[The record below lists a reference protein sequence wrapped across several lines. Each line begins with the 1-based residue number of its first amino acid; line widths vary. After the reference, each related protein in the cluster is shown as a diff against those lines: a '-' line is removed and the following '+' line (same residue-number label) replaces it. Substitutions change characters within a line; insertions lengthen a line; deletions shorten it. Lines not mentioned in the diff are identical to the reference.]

1 MEGIWAM
8 RVVRLFTAVTTL
20 TLVAGAATAALA
32 QTPEPDT
39 REAAVEQAQAAK
51 AKDLH
56 PYVPTR
62 TERLITQ
69 VSNAFVN
76 PLTTWHPYL
85 QNSYRGGGFALG
97 AGYTRHVS
105 PYNFVDVRGSFSVE
119 QYKLAEAEFSAPR
132 LFHRRGTLSVV
143 GGWRDATQVGFY
155 GLGSNTSLSS
165 RANYA
170 FEQPYGGARL
180 TLWPTR
186 RLFMVRGGFDIA
198 RWSLKDPLGQPP
210 SVQTVYTPATLPGL
224 GAVTTYRHTE
234 GTVGLDTRIS
244 PGYARRGGFYGIT
257 AHDYTDT
264 GGRFGFRQVDYEA
277 IQHIPILRESWVI
290 SLRGLAS
297 TTWQKDG
304 QQMAFF
310 ALPSLGGGSNLRGFQ
325 SWRFR
330 DQNSLLLQA
339 EWRIMVNRFFD
350 TALFYDAGKV
360 TARRQDLDFKG
371 LRNDYGFGARF
382 HTPFAT
388 VFRIDVARSREDT
401 RLVFAASPAF

>member
-1 MEGIWAM
+1 M
-8 RVVRLFTAVTTL
+8 RAVGLFIVFTIVTL
-20 TLVAGAATAALA
+20 TATPIPSWA

-39 REAAVEQAQAAK
+39 REAAVEQAQSEK
-51 AKDLH
+51 AKTLH
-56 PYVPTR
+56 PYVQTR
-62 TERLITQ
+62 AEKLITQ
-69 VSNAFVN
+69 LSNAFVN
-76 PLTTWHPYL
+76 ATTTWHPYF
-85 QNSYRGGGFALG
+85 QNAYSGGGFALG

-105 PYNFVDVRGSFSVE
+105 PYNFVDVRGSYSVQ
-119 QYKLAEAEFSAPR
+119 QYKLAEAELSAPR
-132 LFHRRGTLSVV
+132 LFHRRGKLSVV

-155 GLGSNTSLSS
+155 GLGSNSSLDN
-165 RANYA
+165 RTNYA

-186 RLFMVRGGFDIA
+186 RLLMVRGGIDVS
-198 RWSLKDPLGQPP
+198 RWSLTDPIGSSPA
-210 SVQTVYTPATLPGL
+210 VQTVYTPATLPGL
-224 GAVTTYRHTE
+224 GTVTTFRHAE
-234 GTVGLDTRIS
+234 ATVGFDTRLS
-244 PGYARRGGFYGIT
+244 DGYARRGGFYGVT
-257 AHDYTDT
+257 GHDYTDT
-264 GGRFGFRQVDYEA
+264 DSRFGFRQVDYEA

-297 TTWQKDG
+297 TTSHKDG
-304 QQMAFF
+304 QQIPFF
-310 ALPSLGGGSNLRGFQ
+310 ALPSLGGGSNLRGFE

-360 TARRQDLDFKG
+360 AARKEDLDFSG

-388 VFRIDVARSREDT
+388 VFRIDVARSREGT
-401 RLVFAASPAF
+401 RLVFASSPVF